1 MTAASLQPSPLVD
14 PIDAYVADAKGDA
27 AALRARTE
35 SVNRGAARAAVLGVN
50 DGLVTNLSLILAM
63 AGASS
68 SQSAVRLAGF
78 ASLIAGAFS
87 MAAGEWVSVRSQVE
101 LYQGILGELRTL
113 VRRNPRLV
121 LEQLTQ
127 RLEQDGFGTETA
139 QQAATE
145 LPLDERRFFDFAAR
159 TLFGLNANELGSPR
173 VAALASLALFSIG
186 ALVPLAP
193 WFFVAGTTA
202 IVSSIVLT
210 VAASVAVGGWISAS
224 SGSSV
229 VKGGMR
235 QLSIVVAAAAVTYL
249 IGKAFGTVIA

>member
-1 MTAASLQPSPLVD
+1 M
-14 PIDAYVADAKGDA
+14 
-27 AALRARTE
+27 
-35 SVNRGAARAAVLGVN
+35 
-50 DGLVTNLSLILAM
+50 
-63 AGASS
+63 
-68 SQSAVRLAGF
+68 
-78 ASLIAGAFS
+78 
-87 MAAGEWVSVRSQVE
+87 
-101 LYQGILGELRTL
+101 
-113 VRRNPRLV
+113 
-121 LEQLTQ
+121 LEQLTH

-159 TLFGLNANELGSPR
+159 TLFGLNADELGSPR

-224 SGSSV
+224 SGASV
-229 VKGGMR
+229 VKGGIR

>member
-1 MTAASLQPSPLVD
+1 MTDSQRAGPLVD
-14 PIDAYVADAKGDA
+14 SIDPYVADPSSDA

-63 AGASS
+63 AGASA

-101 LYQGILGELRTL
+101 LYQGILGQLRTL

-121 LEQLTQ
+121 LDQLTE
-127 RLEQDGFGTETA
+127 RLERDGFGTETA

-159 TLFGLNANELGSPR
+159 TLFGLDVDALGSPR
-173 VAALASLALFSIG
+173 VAALSSLALFSLG

-193 WFFVAGTTA
+193 WFFVAGTAATIA
-202 IVSSIVLT
+202 SIVLT
-210 VAASVAVGGWISAS
+210 AVASVAVGSWIGAS
-224 SGSSV
+224 GGSGV
-229 VKGGMR
+229 VKGGAR
-235 QLSIVVAAAAVTYL
+235 QLAIVIAAAAVTYL
-249 IGKAFGTVIA
+249 IGKGFGTVVA